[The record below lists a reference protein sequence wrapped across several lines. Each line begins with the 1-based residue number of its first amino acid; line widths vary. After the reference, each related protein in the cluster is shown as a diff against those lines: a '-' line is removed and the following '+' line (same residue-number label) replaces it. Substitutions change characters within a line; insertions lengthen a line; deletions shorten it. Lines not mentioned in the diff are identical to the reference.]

1 MAGVYAQVEKTP
13 ISQLGIRMS
22 KFWLDPAWIFILV
35 GGSTFI
41 IAFCGCVGALRENTC
56 LLATYAVFLGVI
68 LLTELTVGIL
78 GFVFK
83 DWVKSQLETELDAM
97 ILTYRDDPD
106 LQSLIDWIQRDWLQC
121 CGINGPN
128 DWVRSYRLL
137 SMILFDL
144 LKFAI
149 V

>member
-1 MAGVYAQVEKTP
+1 M
-13 ISQLGIRMS
+13 
-22 KFWLDPAWIFILV
+22 V
-35 GGSTFI
+35 GGSTFV

-68 LLTELTVGIL
+68 LLTELTIGIL

-106 LQSLIDWIQRDWLQC
+106 LQSLIDWIQADWLQC

-128 DWVRSYRLL
+128 DWVN
-137 SMILFDL
+137 SM
-144 LKFAI
+144 
-149 V
+149 